1 MSCAEARDGIT
12 FTKTESCH
20 VFRSRVNSSLLP
32 EHAFIIIIII
42 IIISIISIIIVTYV
56 FGSVLAK
63 RLMFVCVRK

>member
-42 IIISIISIIIVTYV
+42 IISIISIIIVTYV